1 MPVDYELSFLRP
13 RQKQLVQNIANKAI
27 ISIINETFI
36 PLLHYQK
43 VHEFAYD
50 NLHDDSIV

>member
-1 MPVDYELSFLRP
+1 MPVDYDLSFLRP